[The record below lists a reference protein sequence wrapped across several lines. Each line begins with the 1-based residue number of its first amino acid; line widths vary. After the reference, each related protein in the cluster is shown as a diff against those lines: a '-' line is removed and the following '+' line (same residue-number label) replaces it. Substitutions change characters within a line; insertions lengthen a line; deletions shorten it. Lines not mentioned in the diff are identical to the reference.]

1 MSARNATI
9 NFKMRPEK
17 DFFDIL
23 QAVTVDCKDNGEC
36 FTVAD
41 RVAVIERLLEGSVYR
56 LVARESLVLLYAKHA
71 LREGDRVLL
80 VSSHIDC
87 LYGKCFCGDE
97 GDCLRGTFDNS
108 LTNAALLWDMLND
121 TLPDNVVVAFTGN
134 EESDSQGAVQTVVA
148 LGRMGCEVAAALVLD
163 VTNEGWESGA
173 LFTLENDL
181 GIDILTGYN
190 IVSSLERYD
199 GRFAFKHNALP
210 DESWDYSEYGIPS
223 LTLCVPVDG
232 ELHSDAGVMLRK
244 ESVQEYCNVLAHIA
258 GVLC

>member
-1 MSARNATI
+1 
-9 NFKMRPEK
+9 MRLEK

-23 QAVTVDCKDNGEC
+23 QTVTIDCKDNGEC
-36 FTVAD
+36 FTVTD
-41 RVAVIERLLEGSVYR
+41 RVTVIEQLLEKSDYR
-56 LVARESLVLLYAKHA
+56 LIAREPLVLLYAKRE

-80 VSSHIDC
+80 ISSHIDC
-87 LYGKCFCGDE
+87 VYPRCFCSDE

-108 LTNAALLWDMLND
+108 FTNAALLLNMVQGR
-121 TLPDNVVVAFTGN
+121 LPNNVVVAFTGN

-148 LGRMGCEVAAALVLD
+148 LGQMGCEVAAALVLD

-190 IVSSLERYD
+190 IISSLEQYG

-210 DESWDYSEYGIPS
+210 DESWDYADYGIPS

-232 ELHSDAGVMLRK
+232 DLHSDAGVMLRK
-244 ESVQEYCNVLAHIA
+244 ESALEYCNVLSLIA
-258 GVLC
+258 GLMC